1 MNKFE
6 KSVSQLW
13 FGKTESETCKMKRC
27 IHGRI
32 KSQSADDV
40 GKCSIYVY
48 FVETI
53 TNKVIN
59 KSNIRHRIY
68 NLQALGQS

>member
-1 MNKFE
+1 M
-6 KSVSQLW
+6 
-13 FGKTESETCKMKRC
+13 
-27 IHGRI
+27 
-32 KSQSADDV
+32 
-40 GKCSIYVY
+40 YVY

-68 NLQALGQS
+68 NLQALGQFYRIPSF

>member
-1 MNKFE
+1 MILKIFDSNESKEWARPGTSKNKTFQ
-6 KSVSQLW
+6 KLAKLMMW
-13 FGKTESETCKMKRC
+13 
-27 IHGRI
+27 
-32 KSQSADDV
+32 AN
-40 GKCSIYVY
+40 IYVY